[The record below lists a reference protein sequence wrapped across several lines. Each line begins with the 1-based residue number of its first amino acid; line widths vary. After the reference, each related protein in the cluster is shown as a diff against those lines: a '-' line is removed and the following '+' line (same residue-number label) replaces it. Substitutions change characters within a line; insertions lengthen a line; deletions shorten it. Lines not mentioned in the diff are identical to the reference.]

1 MSNDLPNEIEGLFYQ
16 SPSCRV
22 LRSGEISRFKASGVA
37 VCDLASPDM
46 ILAASVDFSEDSRF
60 LFVDEIDDPAAA
72 TSAFVMLC
80 RDDFGEAIDVAA
92 WSPPTGRLATWLGQA
107 WAIDQYRALA
117 PRISDHGALPIFR
130 NPLSWLRGGRDGI
143 VIIDPE
149 KAKWQIAYLGCT
161 LLAEDVPH
169 GQALRD
175 ALTISAPAIFI
186 PPSSELCAA

>member
-1 MSNDLPNEIEGLFYQ
+1 MTYPPHEIERLFYRRH
-16 SPSCRV
+16 SSRV
-22 LRSGEISRFKASGVA
+22 LRSGELSRFHSSGVA
-37 VCDLASPDM
+37 PSDIASPDM
-46 ILAASVDFSEDSRF
+46 VLAASVEFLDDCHF

-92 WSPPTGRLATWLGQA
+92 WSPPTGQLATWLGQA

-117 PRISDHGALPIFR
+117 PQISDHGALPIFR
-130 NPLSWLRGGRDGI
+130 NPLSWLRSGRDGI

-161 LLAEDVPH
+161 LLAEDVP
-169 GQALRD
+169 ALRASGPRR
-175 ALTISAPAIFI
+175 ALSR
-186 PPSSELCAA
+186 

>member
-1 MSNDLPNEIEGLFYQ
+1 MSYLPNEIERYFYQ
-16 SPSCRV
+16 NPCCRV
-22 LRSGEISRFKASGVA
+22 LRSGELRGLRAAGVA
-37 VCDLASPDM
+37 PSDIALPDM
-46 ILAASVDFSEDSRF
+46 VLAAMLEFCDDERF
-60 LFVDEIDDPAAA
+60 VCGGEIDDLAA
-72 TSAFVMLC
+72 TSPALVMLC
-80 RDDFGEAIDVAA
+80 RDNFGDIIDVAA